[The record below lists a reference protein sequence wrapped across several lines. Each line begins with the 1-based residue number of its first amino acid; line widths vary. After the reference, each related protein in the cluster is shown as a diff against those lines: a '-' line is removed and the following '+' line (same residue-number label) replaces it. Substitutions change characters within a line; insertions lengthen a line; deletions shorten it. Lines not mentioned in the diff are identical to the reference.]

1 MAQQVYIF
9 NQGGGGEGRRYIPT
23 RGSLPLECVGQRGH
37 DFRTIDEE
45 RGVCNGEFRETVH
58 RVSKSTNADIWVEI
72 YDYTKTGSHLMSSW
86 QK

>member
-1 MAQQVYIF
+1 MLSTNSVIFILLRMAQQVYIF

-45 RGVCNGEFRETVH
+45 RGVCNREFRETVH
-58 RVSKSTNADIWVEI
+58 RVSKVRT
-72 YDYTKTGSHLMSSW
+72 
-86 QK
+86 

>member
-9 NQGGGGEGRRYIPT
+9 NQGGRGEGRRYIPT

-45 RGVCNGEFRETVH
+45 RGVCNREFRETVH
-58 RVSKSTNADIWVEI
+58 GVSKSTNVDIWVEI
-72 YDYTKTGSHLMSSW
+72 
-86 QK
+86 